1 MRAKVQRLK
10 GKSHAMN
17 LAYRSAALAMILGIS
32 ACSEPESGTLL
43 AAAQVVRSPNPWPTP
58 RVASPGAPPQ
68 ILALWMNETSI
79 PSGRDWYGRAITT
92 TNVASLEIR
101 TESFSFVA
109 QRVAFGD
116 FRFRQHVLDMVP
128 YYKRPYTLHVI
139 ARNTTGDQDELLV
152 RIAFR

>member
-1 MRAKVQRLK
+1 
-10 GKSHAMN
+10 MN
-17 LAYRSAALAMILGIS
+17 FVRTLIAAAVLLVVS
-32 ACSEPESGTLL
+32 ACSEPTAGSFVD
-43 AAAQVVRSPNPWPTP
+43 ARAVVRSPHPWPTP
-58 RVASPGAPPQ
+58 RVAPPNAPPQ

-79 PSGRDWYGRAITT
+79 PSGSDWYGRAVTS

-109 QRVAFGD
+109 ERPAFGI

-139 ARNTTGDQDELLV
+139 ARNAAGEREEWLV
-152 RIAFR
+152 PIEFR